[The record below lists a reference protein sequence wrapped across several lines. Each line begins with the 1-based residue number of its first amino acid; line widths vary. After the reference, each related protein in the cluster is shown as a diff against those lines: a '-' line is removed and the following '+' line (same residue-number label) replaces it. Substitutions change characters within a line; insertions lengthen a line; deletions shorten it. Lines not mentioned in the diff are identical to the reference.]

1 MRRCGPAPV
10 ALLHAQRLRFAEVR
24 IDGAQASDEVTAV
37 FSSDGTE
44 LGTAVAALEG
54 DLWQFDVTP
63 EQDWPAGP
71 VTVTLRA
78 RRR

>member
-1 MRRCGPAPV
+1 MWACAGRPTSRATTAVRR
-10 ALLHAQRLRFAEVR
+10 VR

-63 EQDWPAGP
+63 AQDWPAGP